1 MGGHVCVSV
10 SDFDAVRVM
19 LDDFSDDTPMS
30 DANMAI
36 YETASA
42 QSLGEKA
49 LRSLMSVSVGSRI
62 D

>member
-1 MGGHVCVSV
+1 MGGHFCVSV

-30 DANMAI
+30 VANMAI

-42 QSLGEKA
+42 KSLGEKGTA
-49 LRSLMSVSVGSRI
+49 A
-62 D
+62 